1 MLSVI
6 QRNTAAGARDE
17 RELRKLTKRS
27 GAFVPAYPPIKALEA
42 AGLVLRDKETSR
54 PGVFN
59 YRISP
64 AGRAWLAEHPE
75 GT

>member
-1 MLSVI
+1 MI
-6 QRNTAAGARDE
+6 E
-17 RELRKLTKRS
+17 RYTSEGRRAEAMLRKLAMR
-27 GAFVPAYPPIKALEA
+27 GFACVPEYAQIKALETIGFA
-42 AGLVLRDKETSR
+42 TRGKETPK